1 MKVAGDRIGRF
12 RVERFL
18 GAGGI
23 AEVYQVRHELLDT
36 SHALKLLPIAR
47 RGLAKRLIQE
57 GRIQAQLQH
66 PNVVSVTDVVE
77 ERGQIGLV
85 MEYVEGTSL
94 EELLREGGAMDFD
107 EAMDLFGQIL
117 SGVAAAHMAGVLH
130 RDLKPSNVLLAADG
144 DAVVAKVADFG
155 IAKLASEEATL
166 KATQGGTPMGTPG
179 YMAPEQITDSAI
191 ADQRSDVFALGA
203 ILYEMLSGQRAFR
216 GANLRELLENTLT
229 GRYIPLRRL
238 NPKVAEYLEQV
249 TARAMMVSPDDR
261 FQNCMEMARA
271 LHIESEIVP
280 PKALPAQV
288 GEAPVLPPPVTRAEL
303 SRSTGGTVPPTDR
316 RGAPPPPPPRRPAAP
331 PPPPPRQ
338 APQAQAD
345 EDDDDARPTL
355 MPEDLQEMDAPPL
368 RRTLSLDAPNDGAV
382 NTLPIDEIT
391 DEVKVGGPSG
401 LGNLTGLDR
410 AYDPEEAIP
419 TFHARGISAAED
431 TWTTDDEENA
441 EFGLPNAEAVP
452 TARVESVKG
461 RRQSFTVPNNRG
473 AEAPTPAPKPTAAR
487 PTPPSPPLSLPPRAV
502 VPPVRDDV
510 MPTLTDPSGP
520 QRRLNTSGSGV
531 GERRS
536 MNTTGGSAIET
547 IVREAQANAAKEKA
561 PAVDDAT
568 LSRLLRSFGLLMIP
582 VFFVVVAVGVM
593 GGLGASQLKQDA
605 ATTEVALQAV
615 EEGILVQLAAIDVLK
630 GMGEPVTACEPPLKA
645 MAAAK
650 GAAERVKHAGEL
662 NYVLLLALEKPPEEL
677 EPTKRRRTEART
689 DAQRQELRDLKL
701 KLDEHDKHIKSYLA
715 ARQTWETA
723 ASGVFG
729 AVAIGVGLADPP
741 TP

>member
-216 GANLRELLENTLT
+216 GGNLRELLENTLT

-303 SRSTGGTVPPTDR
+303 SRSTVVTPP
-316 RGAPPPPPPRRPAAP
+316 AAPRRAAP
-331 PPPPPRQ
+331 PPPPPPQRQ

-368 RRTLSLDAPNDGAV
+368 RRTLSLDAPADGAV

-401 LGNLTGLDR
+401 LGHLTGLDR
-410 AYDPEEAIP
+410 AYDPEDAIP

-461 RRQSFTVPNNRG
+461 RRQSFTVPNNKG
-473 AEAPTPAPKPTAAR
+473 AEAPPPAPKPSAAR
-487 PTPPSPPLSLPPRAV
+487 PTPPSPLALPPRAV

-520 QRRLNTSGSGV
+520 QRRLNTSGSGIDQ
-531 GERRS
+531 RRS
-536 MNTTGGSAIET
+536 MNTTGGSAIEN
-547 IVREAQANAAKEKA
+547 IVREAQANAAKDKA
-561 PAVDDAT
+561 PPEGDGALSGILRT
-568 LSRLLRSFGLLMIP
+568 LGLLMIP

-593 GGLGASQLKQDA
+593 GGLGASQLNQDA
-605 ATTEVALQAV
+605 ETTAKAYEQVKSAIEQQRSAVATLNSYGVDVSSLTKPLQNLSDASATGDGVKIADASGVFNDAL
-615 EEGILVQLAAIDVLK
+615 L
-630 GMGEPVTACEPPLKA
+630 T
-645 MAAAK
+645 
-650 GAAERVKHAGEL
+650 
-662 NYVLLLALEKPPEEL
+662 LLENEKNKYSDPK
-677 EPTKRRRTEART
+677 TKRALSDEQIA
-689 DAQRQELRDLKL
+689 EVGKL
-701 KLDEHDKHIKSYLA
+701 IASLNGVKKPLSDYKA
-715 ARQTWETA
+715 ARQTWESS

>member
-216 GANLRELLENTLT
+216 GGNLRELLENTLT

-303 SRSTGGTVPPTDR
+303 SRSTVVTPP
-316 RGAPPPPPPRRPAAP
+316 AAPRRAAP
-331 PPPPPRQ
+331 PPPPPPQRQ

-368 RRTLSLDAPNDGAV
+368 RRTLSLDAPADGAV

-401 LGNLTGLDR
+401 LGHLTGLDR
-410 AYDPEEAIP
+410 AYDPEDAIP

-461 RRQSFTVPNNRG
+461 RRQSFTVPNNKG
-473 AEAPTPAPKPTAAR
+473 AEAPPPAPKPSAAR
-487 PTPPSPPLSLPPRAV
+487 PSPPSPLALPPRAV

-520 QRRLNTSGSGV
+520 QRRLNTSGSGIDQ
-531 GERRS
+531 RRS
-536 MNTTGGSAIET
+536 MNTTGGSAIEN
-547 IVREAQANAAKEKA
+547 IVREAQANAAKDKA
-561 PAVDDAT
+561 PPEGDGALSGILRT
-568 LSRLLRSFGLLMIP
+568 LGLLMIP

-593 GGLGASQLKQDA
+593 GGLGASQLNQDA
-605 ATTEVALQAV
+605 ETTAKAYEQVKSAIEQQRSAVATLNSYGVDVSSLTKPLQNLSDAVATGDGVKIADASGVFNDALLTLLENEKNKYSDPKAKRALSDEQIAEVGKLIASLNGV
-615 EEGILVQLAAIDVLK
+615 K
-630 GMGEPVTACEPPLKA
+630 KPLSDYK
-645 MAAAK
+645 
-650 GAAERVKHAGEL
+650 
-662 NYVLLLALEKPPEEL
+662 
-677 EPTKRRRTEART
+677 
-689 DAQRQELRDLKL
+689 
-701 KLDEHDKHIKSYLA
+701 A
-715 ARQTWETA
+715 ARQTWESS

>member
-144 DAVVAKVADFG
+144 DAVIAKVADFG

-216 GANLRELLENTLT
+216 GGNLRELLENTLT

-261 FQNCMEMARA
+261 FQTCIEMARA

-280 PKALPAQV
+280 PKALPSQV
-288 GEAPVLPPPVTRAEL
+288 GEAPVLPPPVSRAEL
-303 SRSTGGTVPPTDR
+303 SRSSGGTIPPTDRRGDLSRSSGGTVPPTDR
-316 RGAPPPPPPRRPAAP
+316 RAAAAP
-331 PPPPPRQ
+331 PPPPPQ
-338 APQAQAD
+338 
-345 EDDDDARPTL
+345 
-355 MPEDLQEMDAPPL
+355 
-368 RRTLSLDAPNDGAV
+368 
-382 NTLPIDEIT
+382 
-391 DEVKVGGPSG
+391 
-401 LGNLTGLDR
+401 
-410 AYDPEEAIP
+410 
-419 TFHARGISAAED
+419 
-431 TWTTDDEENA
+431 
-441 EFGLPNAEAVP
+441 
-452 TARVESVKG
+452 
-461 RRQSFTVPNNRG
+461 
-473 AEAPTPAPKPTAAR
+473 
-487 PTPPSPPLSLPPRAV
+487 
-502 VPPVRDDV
+502 
-510 MPTLTDPSGP
+510 
-520 QRRLNTSGSGV
+520 
-531 GERRS
+531 
-536 MNTTGGSAIET
+536 
-547 IVREAQANAAKEKA
+547 
-561 PAVDDAT
+561 
-568 LSRLLRSFGLLMIP
+568 
-582 VFFVVVAVGVM
+582 
-593 GGLGASQLKQDA
+593 
-605 ATTEVALQAV
+605 
-615 EEGILVQLAAIDVLK
+615 
-630 GMGEPVTACEPPLKA
+630 
-645 MAAAK
+645 
-650 GAAERVKHAGEL
+650 
-662 NYVLLLALEKPPEEL
+662 
-677 EPTKRRRTEART
+677 
-689 DAQRQELRDLKL
+689 
-701 KLDEHDKHIKSYLA
+701 
-715 ARQTWETA
+715 
-723 ASGVFG
+723 
-729 AVAIGVGLADPP
+729 
-741 TP
+741 

>member
-1 MKVAGDRIGRF
+1 
-12 RVERFL
+12 
-18 GAGGI
+18 
-23 AEVYQVRHELLDT
+23 
-36 SHALKLLPIAR
+36 
-47 RGLAKRLIQE
+47 
-57 GRIQAQLQH
+57 
-66 PNVVSVTDVVE
+66 
-77 ERGQIGLV
+77 
-85 MEYVEGTSL
+85 
-94 EELLREGGAMDFD
+94 
-107 EAMDLFGQIL
+107 
-117 SGVAAAHMAGVLH
+117 VLH

-166 KATQGGTPMGTPG
+166 KATQSGTPMGTPG

-303 SRSTGGTVPPTDR
+303 SRPAGGTVPPTDR
-316 RGAPPPPPPRRPAAP
+316 RGGPPPPPPRRAAAP
-331 PPPPPRQ
+331 PPPPPRP
-338 APQAQAD
+338 APQAD
-345 EDDDDARPTL
+345 DDDDDARPTL
-355 MPEDLQEMDAPPL
+355 MPEDLQEMDTPPL
-368 RRTLSLDAPNDGAV
+368 RRALSLDAPADGAM

-401 LGNLTGLDR
+401 LGHLTGLDR
-410 AYDPEEAIP
+410 AYDPEDAIP

-431 TWTTDDEENA
+431 TWTTEDEENA
-441 EFGLPNAEAVP
+441 EFGLPNAESVP

-461 RRQSFTVPNNRG
+461 RRQSFTVPTPKA
-473 AEAPTPAPKPTAAR
+473 AEAPPPKPARSSAPAPA
-487 PTPPSPPLSLPPRAV
+487 PLSLPPRAV

-510 MPTLTDPSGP
+510 NPTITDPSGP
-520 QRRLNTSGSGV
+520 QRRLNTSGSGI
-531 GERRS
+531 EQRRS
-536 MNTTGGSAIET
+536 MNTTGGSAIEN
-547 IVREAQANAAKEKA
+547 IVREAQANAAKETA
-561 PAVDDAT
+561 PPAGDGA
-568 LSRLLRSFGLLMIP
+568 LSGILRGLGLLMIP

-593 GGLGASQLKQDA
+593 GGLGASQLKSDA
-605 ATTEVALQAV
+605 QSTAKAYEQV
-615 EEGILVQLAAIDVLK
+615 EAAIAQQQIAVATLRSYGVDV
-630 GMGEPVTACEPPLKA
+630 A
-645 MAAAK
+645 
-650 GAAERVKHAGEL
+650 
-662 NYVLLLALEKPPEEL
+662 ALEKPLQNLSDAVATEEGAKIADASGVFNDALLTML
-677 EPTKRRRTEART
+677 EKEKNDYNDPKRKRSLSDEQIAEIGKLIATLNGVKKPLGDYQVAR
-689 DAQRQELRDLKL
+689 E
-701 KLDEHDKHIKSYLA
+701 S
-715 ARQTWETA
+715 WETS

-729 AVAIGVGLADPP
+729 AVAIGVGLAEPP

>member
-1 MKVAGDRIGRF
+1 VKVAGDRIGRF

-166 KATQGGTPMGTPG
+166 KATQSGTPMGTPG

-303 SRSTGGTVPPTDR
+303 GRST
-316 RGAPPPPPPRRPAAP
+316 APPSPPRRAAP
-331 PPPPPRQ
+331 PPPPPPPPPRK
-338 APQAQAD
+338 APQAQVE

-368 RRTLSLDAPNDGAV
+368 RRSLSLDAPADGAV

-401 LGNLTGLDR
+401 LGHLTGLDR
-410 AYDPEEAIP
+410 AYDPEDAIP

-431 TWTTDDEENA
+431 TWTTDDDENA

-461 RRQSFTVPNNRG
+461 RRQSFTVPNHKG
-473 AEAPTPAPKPTAAR
+473 AEAPPPASKPASPR
-487 PTPPSPPLSLPPRAV
+487 PTPSSPLALPPRAV
-502 VPPVRDDV
+502 VPPVRDEV

-520 QRRLNTSGSGV
+520 QRRLNTSGPGI
-531 GERRS
+531 EQRRS
-536 MNTTGGSAIET
+536 MNTTGGSAIEA
-547 IVREAQANAAKEKA
+547 IVREAQANAAKEQA
-561 PAVDDAT
+561 PPAGDGALSGILRT
-568 LSRLLRSFGLLMIP
+568 LGLLMIP
-582 VFFVVVAVGVM
+582 VFFVVVAIGVM
-593 GGLGASQLKQDA
+593 GGLGASQIKQDA
-605 ATTEVALQAV
+605 ETTAKAYAEVESVIKQQLSTMATLTSYGVDVSSLNKPGENMREAVAVGEGAQIAEASAV
-615 EEGILVQLAAIDVLK
+615 FNDALLTVL
-630 GMGEPVTACEPPLKA
+630 
-645 MAAAK
+645 
-650 GAAERVKHAGEL
+650 EREKN
-662 NYVLLLALEKPPEEL
+662 NYSD
-677 EPTKRRRTEART
+677 PTKKRN
-689 DAQRQELRDLKL
+689 LS
-701 KLDEHDKHIKSYLA
+701 DEQIAEVGRLIASLNGVKKPLA
-715 ARQTWETA
+715 DYKVARQTWESS
-723 ASGVFG
+723 ASGLFG

>member
-1 MKVAGDRIGRF
+1 VKVAGDRIGRF

-216 GANLRELLENTLT
+216 GGNLRELLENTLT

-303 SRSTGGTVPPTDR
+303 SRSTVVTPP
-316 RGAPPPPPPRRPAAP
+316 AAPRRAAP
-331 PPPPPRQ
+331 PPPPPPQRQ

-368 RRTLSLDAPNDGAV
+368 RRTLSLDAPADGAV

-401 LGNLTGLDR
+401 LGHLTGLDR
-410 AYDPEEAIP
+410 AYDPEDAIP

-461 RRQSFTVPNNRG
+461 RRQSFTVPNNKG
-473 AEAPTPAPKPTAAR
+473 AEAPPPAPKPSAAR
-487 PTPPSPPLSLPPRAV
+487 PTPPSPLALPPRAV

-520 QRRLNTSGSGV
+520 QRRLNTSGSGIDQ
-531 GERRS
+531 RRS
-536 MNTTGGSAIET
+536 MNTTGGSAIEN
-547 IVREAQANAAKEKA
+547 IVREAQANAAKDKA
-561 PAVDDAT
+561 PPEGDGALSGILRT
-568 LSRLLRSFGLLMIP
+568 LGLLMIP

-593 GGLGASQLKQDA
+593 GGLGASQLNQDA
-605 ATTEVALQAV
+605 ETTAKAYEQVKSAIEQQRSAVATLNSYGVDVSSLTKPLQNLSDASATGDGVKIADASGVFNDAL
-615 EEGILVQLAAIDVLK
+615 L
-630 GMGEPVTACEPPLKA
+630 T
-645 MAAAK
+645 
-650 GAAERVKHAGEL
+650 
-662 NYVLLLALEKPPEEL
+662 LLENEKNKYSDPK
-677 EPTKRRRTEART
+677 TKRALSDEQIA
-689 DAQRQELRDLKL
+689 EVGKL
-701 KLDEHDKHIKSYLA
+701 IASLNGVKKPLSDYKA
-715 ARQTWETA
+715 ARQTWESS